1 MIGPV
6 EVILKAGIGAPSK
19 GVPVPWL
26 FWPAAI
32 VSAFAA
38 FSGAELSTNMLLVGA
53 ASLMLLTGLPH
64 GAYDIAVAMSL
75 LRLKRVRAAI
85 FVGAYLL
92 VAAAKL
98 ALWLAAPVAA
108 LCLFLAFSAVH
119 FGDDWRMLESGLLR
133 TLAGAAVL
141 CVPAFAHPEAVTVLF
156 VAMAGPEA
164 EWVRR
169 VFITLTPVA
178 VLVTSVGM
186 WIAWENG
193 NAAWVRAQAGALAAL
208 ALLPPQIGFLLYFGF
223 LHSPLHMREVVA
235 ALPSWSGF
243 RFWICGIVV
252 CAVCLIAT
260 AAIAPGFLSGQAET
274 MSAEAFRLLSVL
286 AAPHLILTLYTR
298 RVLAR

>member
-1 MIGPV
+1 LAVFFGV
-6 EVILKAGIGAPSK
+6 ELEAN
-19 GVPVPWL
+19 L
-26 FWPAAI
+26 
-32 VSAFAA
+32 
-38 FSGAELSTNMLLVGA
+38 LLVGA

-64 GAYDIAVAMSL
+64 GAYDIAVAASL
-75 LRLKRVRAAI
+75 LRLKRARVAI
-85 FVGAYLL
+85 FLGAYLL
-92 VAAAKL
+92 VAVAML
-98 ALWLAAPVAA
+98 ALWSAAPVAA

-141 CVPAFAHPEAVTVLF
+141 CVPAFAHPEAVAVLF

-169 VFITLTPVA
+169 AFVTLTPVA

-193 NAAWVRAQAGALAAL
+193 NAAWVRAQVGALAAL

-235 ALPSWSGF
+235 ALPTWSGP
-243 RFWICGIVV
+243 RFWLCGMVICAGCVS
-252 CAVCLIAT
+252 AT
-260 AAIAPGFLSGQAET
+260 AAIAPGFLSGQAEM

-298 RVLAR
+298 RVIARC